1 MKPIIT
7 TAIATEVTHNMTNAM
22 PVLNVSIT
30 MHSHDEYAGVLITRD
45 GVVVTIRTI
54 TKKATIVELETLVN
68 GYRCVNEKVIVKVY
82 RNKR

>member
-1 MKPIIT
+1 
-7 TAIATEVTHNMTNAM
+7 MTNAM

-45 GVVVTIRTI
+45 GMVVTIRTI
-54 TKKATIVELETLVN
+54 AKKATIVELETLVN
-68 GYRCVNEKVIVKVY
+68 GYRCVNEKVVVKVY